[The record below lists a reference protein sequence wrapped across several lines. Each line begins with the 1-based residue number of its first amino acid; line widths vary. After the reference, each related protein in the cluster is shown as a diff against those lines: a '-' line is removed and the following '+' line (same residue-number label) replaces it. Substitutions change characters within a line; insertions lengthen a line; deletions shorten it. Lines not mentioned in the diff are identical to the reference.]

1 MIKLYSWFAILGL
14 QVMTASLLM
23 GFRHDANAPVDNYI
37 FNGGL

>member
-23 GFRHDANAPVDNYI
+23 EMAQAEQQKRAAE
-37 FNGGL
+37 